1 VCVGSVR
8 SDSSSRSVA
17 IFPWGDVIEDFLD
30 PIGLDVRAFAEE
42 MTGGW
47 LFGYVAALRE
57 AGWRSV
63 IVCASRAVGRP
74 VGLTHRGT
82 GALIWLVPGRSVTA
96 DRSRSLHSL
105 HRWASFPLR
114 AFRQILINQDCSAI
128 IAQEYEDPRFD
139 GLILLGGSLGIPVI
153 GTFQGGDRTLSSL
166 EALVRTRTIKAS
178 AALIIAAKTERD
190 RVTAHYGRNRLVLAD
205 IPNPIDC
212 VEWQAMPR
220 EEARQRLGLQPDEFI
235 AINHGRIDIARKGLD
250 ALIAAWR
257 SCEHARLILIGSGQD
272 DAAFKDLLARSRL
285 ESVRWI
291 RGYSTDREFIR
302 TWLSAA
308 DLYVS
313 ASRLEGMPV
322 APLEAMACGLP
333 VVASDAQGLPEI
345 LADRELSGGI
355 LVRGDDPAGLSAAVN
370 RLQCDDSLR
379 RKLAKAARRRVQT
392 HFSIPAVS
400 QALGELLDRSL
411 GPGSPQRSM
420 DTLSSHPSPMVP
432 PRA

>member
-1 VCVGSVR
+1 VCLGSVR
-8 SDSSSRSVA
+8 SVSGSRIVA

-30 PIGLDVRAFAEE
+30 PIGLNVRAFAEE

-63 IVCASRAVGRP
+63 IVYASHAIGRP
-74 VGLTHRGT
+74 VELTHRGT
-82 GALIWLVPGRSVTA
+82 GAPIWLVPGRSVTP
-96 DRSRSLHSL
+96 DRSQSLHSL
-105 HRWASFPLR
+105 RRWAAFPLR
-114 AFRQILINQDCSAI
+114 AFRQILIDEDCSAI

-153 GTFQGGDRTLSSL
+153 GTFQGGDRTLSRL
-166 EALVRTRTIKAS
+166 EELVRTRSIKAS

-190 RVTAHYGRNRLVLAD
+190 RVAARYGSNRLVLAD

-212 VEWQAMPR
+212 VEWQATPR
-220 EEARQRLGLQPDEFI
+220 EEARRRLGLQPDEFI

-250 ALIAAWR
+250 ALIAAWHL
-257 SCEHARLILIGSGQD
+257 CEDARLILMGSGQD

-291 RGYSTDREFIR
+291 RGYSTDRAFIR

-345 LADRELSGGI
+345 LGQGELSGGI
-355 LVRGDDPAGLSAAVN
+355 LVSRDDPAGLSAAVN
-370 RLQCDDSLR
+370 RLRRDDSLR

-392 HFSIPAVS
+392 HFSIAAVS

-411 GPGSPQRSM
+411 GLGDAQRNTDS
-420 DTLSSHPSPMVP
+420 L
-432 PRA
+432 R